1 MESKYDPRCSITDI
15 EGSLNLRDL
24 GGMPISGGRIF
35 PYKRFLRSGSLSECS
50 PDILDKLK
58 EYGVTTVI
66 DLRSKAEVAHYGN
79 PAIGCDDIDFYN
91 IPLFLGDPDSE
102 TDSTMEFLKTHHL
115 GDFYIQVLEGLG
127 SSVVDVL
134 NTLSRAPGCSLFHCA
149 HGKDRTGII
158 CAIIY
163 MLAGAEREDIIR
175 NYEFSYEYISW
186 FLDPLIENRE
196 ECLKHTLRSDRINM
210 EIMLDYLDEKYNGD
224 ICSYLRANGMTD
236 EDINILRASFF

>member
-79 PAIGCDDIDFYN
+79 PAIGCDGIDFYN

-134 NTLSRAPGCSLFHCA
+134 NTISRAPGCSLFHCA
-149 HGKDRTGII
+149 KYSLVCFSLRCHPYQPFKAASTCQSHII
-158 CAIIY
+158 SA
-163 MLAGAEREDIIR
+163 
-175 NYEFSYEYISW
+175 S
-186 FLDPLIENRE
+186 ENR
-196 ECLKHTLRSDRINM
+196 KNHNVTH
-210 EIMLDYLDEKYNGD
+210 
-224 ICSYLRANGMTD
+224 
-236 EDINILRASFF
+236 